1 MSAEDLPSGRP
12 EPGPEG
18 SGGPLAGVR
27 VLDLTQVQA
36 GPSSTQ
42 LLAWLGADV
51 IKIEEPGRGDRT
63 RWEMADR
70 PGVDSYYY
78 LVFNANKRAITIN
91 LKSDEGLALFKRL
104 AAVSDVV
111 VENYAPGRMDSF
123 GIAPGDLS
131 AEFKHLVVAS
141 IKGFGTYGPN
151 AGLKSFENVAQ
162 AAAGAMSTN
171 GYSDRPPLF
180 ASAGIGDSGSGLHC
194 AIGILAALRQRDR
207 TGIGTRVEVSM
218 QDAVLNLMRVRYVE
232 TFATGDPV
240 PRTGNRVW
248 GSPSMVF
255 PCAPGGPNDYV
266 TMVIGGDAWD
276 SLLALAG
283 RSDLIGDE
291 RYSTE
296 GERDRRPDEVER
308 IISSWTQGLT
318 KDEVTAVLS
327 DLGIPC
333 SPIRDTADLLSDPH
347 LSAREM
353 MVPVTDGARGDF
365 TAIGCPIKVHGN
377 VVKVTAP
384 PLLSEHTEQVLSE
397 LLGMDAE
404 QVGAL
409 RDRGVV

>member
-1 MSAEDLPSGRP
+1 MNAEDPPPGRP
-12 EPGPEG
+12 QPGAEG
-18 SGGPLAGVR
+18 AGGPLAGVR
-27 VLDLTQVQA
+27 ILDLTQVQA
-36 GPSSTQ
+36 GPSCTQ

-78 LVFNANKRAITIN
+78 LVFNANKRAMTLN
-91 LKSDEGLALFKRL
+91 LKSDEGLALFRRL
-104 AAVSDVV
+104 AAISDVV

-123 GIAPGDLS
+123 GIGPGDLS
-131 AEFKHLVVAS
+131 AEFRHLVVAS
-141 IKGFGTYGPN
+141 IKGYGSYGPN

-171 GYSDRPPLF
+171 GHSDRPPLF

-194 AIGILAALRQRDR
+194 AIGILAALRQRDQ
-207 TGIGTRVEVSM
+207 TGTAPRVEVSM

-232 TFATGDPV
+232 TFSTGEPV

-276 SLLALAG
+276 SILAIAG
-283 RSDLIGDE
+283 RPDLIGDE
-291 RYSTE
+291 RYATE
-296 GERDRRPDEVER
+296 EERNQRPDEVEQ
-308 IISSWTQGLT
+308 IISTWTQKLT
-318 KDEVTAVLS
+318 KHEATAVLS

-353 MVPVTDGARGDF
+353 MVPVEDAARGDF

-377 VVKVTAP
+377 VVNVTAP
-384 PLLSEHTEQVLSE
+384 PLLSEHTEQVLSD
-397 LLGMDAE
+397 LLGMGAE
-404 QVGAL
+404 QVATL
-409 RDRGVV
+409 RARGVV